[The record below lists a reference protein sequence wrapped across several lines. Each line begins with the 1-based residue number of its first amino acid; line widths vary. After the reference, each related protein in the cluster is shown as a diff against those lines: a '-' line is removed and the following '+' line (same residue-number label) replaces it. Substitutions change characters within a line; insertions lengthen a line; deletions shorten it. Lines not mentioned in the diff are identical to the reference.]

1 MKFKQYIN
9 LSPYQLLIF
18 IFIFFI
24 LVGSLLLKLPIATT
38 TSISWIDAL
47 FTATSAM
54 TVTGLIV
61 VDTPSVFTTFG
72 EVIIVSLIQLGGL
85 GIMSFA
91 VLIYMMLG
99 KKIGLKERMVIQ
111 QSLNQTSLG
120 GVIKLV
126 KNLFIFSIS
135 IEFIGLLILS
145 IKWVPEYGWWKG
157 IYYSFFHSISAFNN
171 AGFALWSDSLMG
183 YAGDPTVNIGI
194 TFLFITGGIGFTVL
208 MDIRHNKRFK
218 KLSLHSKLMIIGTF
232 IINVVAII
240 LVFVLEYNNPKTLAG
255 LPSLPDKLWAAYF
268 QGVVPRTAGFNT
280 LDIASINESTAFLM
294 IILMFIGAGS
304 ASTGGG
310 IKVTTFLV
318 IIFGA
323 LSFLKGKQDVV
334 LYKRTLPGTMII
346 KALAIS
352 TMSLI
357 FVLGAVFILTISED
371 APFLVSLF
379 EVVSAFG
386 TVGMSMGLTF
396 SLSFIGKLVIIFMMF
411 FGKIGPLT
419 LAFSLAKP
427 KVNKIKYP
435 NGDIL
440 TG

>member
-18 IFIFFI
+18 IFMFFI

-208 MDIRHNKRFK
+208 MDIWHNKRFK

>member
-1 MKFKQYIN
+1 MKFKQHLN

-18 IFIFFI
+18 IFLFFI

-38 TSISWIDAL
+38 ISISWIDAL

-99 KKIGLKERMVIQ
+99 KKIGLKERMIIQ

-135 IEFIGLLILS
+135 MEFIGLLILS

-208 MDIRHNKRFK
+208 MDVWHNKRFK
-218 KLSLHSKLMIIGTF
+218 KLSFHSKLMIIGTF

-334 LYKRTLPGTMII
+334 LYKRTLPGAVIL

-352 TMSLI
+352 TMSLL
-357 FVLGAVFILTISED
+357 FVLGAVFVLTISEG

-386 TVGMSMGLTF
+386 TVGMSMGLTY

>member
-18 IFIFFI
+18 IFMFFI

-208 MDIRHNKRFK
+208 MDIWHNKRFK

-255 LPSLPDKLWAAYF
+255 LPSLPDKLWAACF

-352 TMSLI
+352 TMSLL

-371 APFLVSLF
+371 VPFLVSLF

-386 TVGMSMGLTF
+386 TVGMSMGLTY

-427 KVNKIKYP
+427 QVNKIKYP

>member
-1 MKFKQYIN
+1 MKIKQYIN

-18 IFIFFI
+18 IFMFFI

-38 TSISWIDAL
+38 TSISLIDAL

-208 MDIRHNKRFK
+208 MDIWHNKRFN

-240 LVFVLEYNNPKTLAG
+240 LVFLLEYNNPKTLAG

>member
-1 MKFKQYIN
+1 MKFKQHIN

-18 IFIFFI
+18 IFLFFI
-24 LVGSLLLKLPIATT
+24 LVGSLLLKLPIATI

-72 EVIIVSLIQLGGL
+72 ELIIVSLIQLGGL

-208 MDIRHNKRFK
+208 MDIWHNKRFK

-352 TMSLI
+352 TMSLL

>member
-1 MKFKQYIN
+1 MKFKQHIN

-18 IFIFFI
+18 IFLFFI

-38 TSISWIDAL
+38 TSISLIDAL

-126 KNLFIFSIS
+126 KNLFIYSIS

-208 MDIRHNKRFK
+208 MDVWHNKRFK

-240 LVFVLEYNNPKTLAG
+240 LMFVLEYNNPKTLAG

-280 LDIASINESTAFLM
+280 LDIASINDSTAFLM

-334 LYKRTLPGTMII
+334 LYKRTLPGVII
-346 KALAIS
+346 LKALAIS
-352 TMSLI
+352 TMSLL
-357 FVLGAVFILTISED
+357 FVLGAMFILTISED

-386 TVGMSMGLTF
+386 TVGMSMGVTY

>member
-1 MKFKQYIN
+1 MKFKQHIN

-18 IFIFFI
+18 IFLFFI

-208 MDIRHNKRFK
+208 MDIWHNKRFK

-334 LYKRTLPGTMII
+334 LYKRTLPGAII
-346 KALAIS
+346 LKALAIS
-352 TMSLI
+352 TMSLL

-386 TVGMSMGLTF
+386 TVGMSMGLTY

>member
-1 MKFKQYIN
+1 MKFKQHIN

-18 IFIFFI
+18 IFLFFI

-145 IKWVPEYGWWKG
+145 IKWVPEYRWWKG

-208 MDIRHNKRFK
+208 MDIWHNKRFK

-352 TMSLI
+352 TMSLL

>member
-1 MKFKQYIN
+1 MKFIQHIN

-18 IFIFFI
+18 IFLFFI

-135 IEFIGLLILS
+135 IEIIGLLILS

-183 YAGDPTVNIGI
+183 YTGDPTVNIGI

-208 MDIRHNKRFK
+208 MDVWHNKRFK

-334 LYKRTLPGTMII
+334 LYKRTLPGTMMI

-352 TMSLI
+352 TMSLL
-357 FVLGAVFILTISED
+357 FVLGAVFILTISEN

>member
-18 IFIFFI
+18 IFMFFI

-208 MDIRHNKRFK
+208 MDIWHNKRFK

-240 LVFVLEYNNPKTLAG
+240 LVFLLEYNNPKTLAG

>member
-1 MKFKQYIN
+1 MKIKQYIN

-18 IFIFFI
+18 IFMFFI

-208 MDIRHNKRFK
+208 MDIWHNKRFK

-352 TMSLI
+352 TMSLL
-357 FVLGAVFILTISED
+357 FVLGAVFVLTISED